1 MAMLARLTKIRG
13 RLYAMLALAV
23 LGTIVLAAHDL
34 YDLRERM
41 TEDRRELVKS
51 AVDVA
56 AGVVASYHARAEAG
70 EMTVEAAQAAAMAE
84 LETLRYR
91 GEEYFWINDMEPRV
105 LMHPFAK
112 KLIGQPVGEMADPNG
127 FKLFAAFV
135 ETVQKQGS
143 GFISYM
149 WPKPGA
155 EEPQPKIS
163 YVTGFAPW
171 GWVIGSGLYADDL
184 NADIMDQALQVIIG
198 LALLIVVVLGA
209 GTLISRGIS
218 LPLGKISERMRAL
231 AGGDKTIDV
240 PYAQKRDEIGDL
252 ARALDVFK
260 TQALEMDR
268 LRDEQEAMRVRAER
282 DKRESMHRLA
292 DGFQQTVGGIVTA
305 VGSGATQMRETAT
318 GMAETAG
325 QTSQQAT
332 TVAAASEEASR
343 NVQTVAAA
351 TEELSA
357 SIAEISRRVTES
369 ATTARRAVGEAERTN
384 ATVQSLA
391 EAAQKIG
398 EVVQLINDI
407 ASQTNLLALNATIEA
422 ARAGEAG
429 KGFAVVASEVKSLAN
444 QTAKATE
451 EIAAQINGIQQASG
465 TAVDAIQS
473 IGKIIAEI
481 DEISTGIAAAVEEQG
496 AATGEIARNVQEAA
510 AGTSEVSTNIAG
522 VNAAAGETGRAA
534 GEVLTSAGELNHQA
548 DNLKV
553 EVEKFL
559 AEVRAA

>member
-1 MAMLARLTKIRG
+1 MLARLTKIRG

-23 LGTIVLAAHDL
+23 LGTVLLAAHDL

-41 TEDRRELVKS
+41 TQDRRELVQS
-51 AVDVA
+51 AVEIA
-56 AGVVASYHARAEAG
+56 AGILASYHARGEAG
-70 EMTVEAAQAAAMAE
+70 EMTVEAAQAGAMAE

-91 GEEYFWINDMEPRV
+91 GEEYFWINDMRPAM

-112 KLIGQPVGEMADPNG
+112 KLIGQELADLSDANG
-127 FKLFAAFV
+127 VKIFQIMLDAV
-135 ETVQKQGS
+135 RSQGS
-143 GFISYM
+143 GFVSYM

-155 EEPQPKIS
+155 EEAQPKIS

-171 GWVIGSGLYADDL
+171 GWVIGSGLYLDDL
-184 NADIMDQALQVIIG
+184 NAEFMDQALQVIIG
-198 LALLIVVVLGA
+198 LTLLIAVVLGV
-209 GTLISRGIS
+209 GTLIARGIS

-268 LRDEQEAMRVRAER
+268 LRGEQEAMRVQAER

-292 DGFQQTVGGIVTA
+292 DGFLQKVGGIVTA
-305 VGSGATQMRETAT
+305 VGSGATQMRETAN

-332 TVAAASEEASR
+332 NVAAASEEATR

-357 SIAEISRRVTES
+357 SIAEISRRVSES
-369 ATTARRAVGEAERTN
+369 ASTARRAVGEAERTN

-465 TAVDAIQS
+465 TAVDAIQA

-510 AGTSEVSTNIAG
+510 AGTQEVSTNIAG

-534 GEVLTSAGELNHQA
+534 GEVLSSAGELNRQA
-548 DNLKV
+548 DSLKT
-553 EVEKFL
+553 EVDRFL
-559 AEVRAA
+559 AQVRTA